1 MLMTV
6 LKIAVVVFYLLLMI
20 WAGMKEMKRSKTY
33 NDMFLGGSSVGPI
46 ISGFSYGM
54 SYFSAVIFIGFSGM
68 IGWLYGLA
76 GIWLGISNAILGVLL
91 IWITVGPKAKDA
103 SVELGVS
110 TLPEY
115 FKVRYGS
122 SFFQIFC
129 SIITFVFL
137 VPYTASIMIGLGY
150 LFTAVFQIPFNVSI
164 IGIAVFVGIYLL
176 LGGYRSMAKIDGVF
190 GMILIIGCVAYVATL
205 LIQGGGWSNMYGQ
218 LKAYDPQFVNFW
230 GFGPKPWDVIALC
243 LTTSI
248 PIACMPHMVHK
259 FFAIKDKKSLKSGK
273 WISAF
278 FCLFTGFVAYYVGAN
293 ARLFVD
299 IQISEKGKML
309 FDAVIP
315 DLMVKIMTG
324 PFSIVLIIMLLLI
337 IAASIAPSAAR
348 ILNSSATVT
357 QDLYKSYINKNA
369 TDKQQTNLMRACNII
384 FIIIAIL
391 IAVSKP
397 SAIVLIFSLSYGAIA
412 GAFLGPW
419 IWGLFWKGTNVYGAL
434 TGGLLGFLTDIVLVA
449 FFNVPTYTAAVIA
462 MAVSLV
468 IVPVVSAVCG
478 GASKNKEMVKV
489 KQ

>member
-1 MLMTV
+1 MTV
-6 LKIAVVVFYLLLMI
+6 LKILVVVFYLFLMI

-76 GIWLGISNAILGVLL
+76 GIWLGIANGVIGVLL
-91 IWITVGPKAKDA
+91 IWITIGPKAKDA
-103 SVELGVS
+103 AVELGVS

-129 SIITFVFL
+129 SVITFVFL

-150 LFTAVFQIPFNVSI
+150 LFTAVFQIPFLIAIV
-164 IGIAVFVGIYLL
+164 GIAIFIGIYLL
-176 LGGYRSMAKIDGVF
+176 LGGYKSMAKIDGVF
-190 GMILIIGCVAYVATL
+190 GMILIIGCLAYVATL
-205 LIQGGGWSNMYGQ
+205 LVRGGGWSNMYTQ
-218 LKAYDPQFVNFW
+218 LAAYDPQLVNFW

-243 LTTSI
+243 LTTSV

-259 FFAIKDKKSLKSGK
+259 FFAIKDKKSLKTGK

-299 IQISEKGKML
+299 IKVENGRML

-315 DLMVKIMTG
+315 DLMVAIMTG

-357 QDLYKSYINKNA
+357 QDIYKAYINKNA
-369 TDKQQTNLMRACNII
+369 TDRQQTTLMRACNVI
-384 FIIIAIL
+384 FIIIAVI
-391 IAVSKP
+391 IALSKP

-434 TGGLLGFLTDIVLVA
+434 AGGLLGFLTVVVLVA
-449 FFNVPTYTAAVIA
+449 GCHIPTYTAAVIA

-468 IVPVVSAVCG
+468 IVPIVSVICG
-478 GASKNKEMVKV
+478 GASKNKIMVKV
-489 KQ
+489 NQ

>member
-6 LKIAVVVFYLLLMI
+6 LKIAVVVFYLLLMV
-20 WAGMKEMKRSKTY
+20 WAGMKEMKRSKTF

-76 GIWLGISNAILGVLL
+76 GIWLGISNAVLGVLL

-103 SVELGVS
+103 SMELGVS

-150 LFTAVFQIPFNVSI
+150 LFTAVFQIPFVISI
-164 IGIAVFVGIYLL
+164 IGIAIFVGIYLL
-176 LGGYRSMAKIDGVF
+176 LGGYKSMAKIDGVF

-205 LIQGGGWSNMYGQ
+205 LVQGDGWGNMYSR
-218 LKAYDPQFVNFW
+218 LKAYDPKFVDFW
-230 GFGPKPWDVIALC
+230 GFGPRPWDVIALC
-243 LTTSI
+243 LTTSL

-293 ARLFVD
+293 ARLFVN
-299 IQISEKGKML
+299 IKEENGKML

-315 DLMVKIMTG
+315 DLMVNIMTG
-324 PFSIVLIIMLLLI
+324 PFSIVLIVMLLLI

-357 QDLYKSYINKNA
+357 QDLYKAYINKNA
-369 TDKQQTNLMRACNII
+369 TDKQQTNLMRGCNII

-391 IAVSKP
+391 IALSKP
-397 SAIVLIFSLSYGAIA
+397 SAIVLIFSLSYGAIG
-412 GAFLGPW
+412 GAFIGPW
-419 IWGLFWKGTNVYGAL
+419 IWGLFWRGTNVYGAL
-434 TGGLLGFLTDIVLVA
+434 AGGLLGFLTDIVLVA
-449 FFNVPTYTAAVIA
+449 GFHVPTYTAAVIA

-468 IVPVVSAVCG
+468 IVPIVSAVSG
-478 GASKNKEMVKV
+478 GSAKNKEMVKI
-489 KQ
+489 KL